1 MKMNTTSRRDFLRW
15 SLGAGAALAGAASLP
30 GPRAAAAEPPA
41 AAMRFGLVTYQWG
54 NDWDLP
60 TLIANCRR
68 TGLKGVELRTQHAHH
83 VEPNL
88 SRGERQEVKKRF
100 ADSPITLV
108 GLGTNQD
115 FHHPDPAKLRK
126 SIELAKAFVKLGH
139 DVGGS
144 GVKVKPNDL
153 PKGVPEDKTTE
164 QIGNA
169 LNELGAFAADYGQ
182 QIRLEIHGGCSRIPV
197 IRKIIA
203 VATHPNVRLCWN
215 SNQTDLEPP
224 GLEANFNSLKNRFG
238 ATTHVRPLDTPKYP
252 WADLIKLFVRMDYR
266 GWILLEAGTK
276 VDDRIKAIIAQR
288 KLFEGMVA
296 AAGERP

>member
-1 MKMNTTSRRDFLRW
+1 
-15 SLGAGAALAGAASLP
+15 
-30 GPRAAAAEPPA
+30 
-41 AAMRFGLVTYQWG
+41 
-54 NDWDLP
+54 
-60 TLIANCRR
+60 
-68 TGLKGVELRTQHAHH
+68 
-83 VEPNL
+83 
-88 SRGERQEVKKRF
+88 
-100 ADSPITLV
+100 
-108 GLGTNQD
+108 LGTNQD
-115 FHHPDPAKLRK
+115 FHHSDPAKLRK

-164 QIGNA
+164 QIGRA

-203 VATHPNVRLCWN
+203 VATHPNVFLCWN
-215 SNQTDLEPP
+215 SNQTDLEAP
-224 GLEANFNSLKNRFG
+224 GLEANFNALKSRFG

-252 WADLIKLFVRMDYR
+252 WGELIKLFVRMDYR

-276 VDDRIKAIIAQR
+276 VNDRIKAIIAQR
-288 KLFEGMVA
+288 KLFETMVA
-296 AAGERP
+296 AAKA

>member
-1 MKMNTTSRRDFLRW
+1 
-15 SLGAGAALAGAASLP
+15 
-30 GPRAAAAEPPA
+30 
-41 AAMRFGLVTYQWG
+41 MRLGLVTYQWG
-54 NDWDLP
+54 NDWDVP
-60 TLIANCRR
+60 TLIANCQK

-83 VEPNL
+83 VEPDM
-88 SRGERQEVKKRF
+88 SAIARKEVKKRF
-100 ADSPITLV
+100 ADSPIALV

-115 FHHPDPAKLRK
+115 FHHPDPVKLRR

-182 QIRLEIHGGCSRIPV
+182 QIRLEIHGGCSQIPV
-197 IRKIIA
+197 IRKIVA
-203 VATHPNVRLCWN
+203 VATHPNVFLCWN
-215 SNQTDLEPP
+215 SNQADLEPP
-224 GLEANFNSLKNRFG
+224 GLEANFNSLKSRFG

-252 WADLIKLFVRMDYR
+252 WGDLVKLFVQMDYR
-266 GWILLEAGTK
+266 GWILLEADVK
-276 VDDRIKAIIAQR
+276 VDDRIKAILAQR
-288 KLFEGMVA
+288 ALFETMVA
-296 AAGERP
+296 AAKR